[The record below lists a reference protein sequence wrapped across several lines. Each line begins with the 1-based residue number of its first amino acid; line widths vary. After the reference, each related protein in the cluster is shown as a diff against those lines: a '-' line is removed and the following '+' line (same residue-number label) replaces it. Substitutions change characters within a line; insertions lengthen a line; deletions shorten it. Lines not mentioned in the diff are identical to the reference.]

1 MSEIVVSKFGGT
13 SVADFDAMNRSADI
27 VLSDANVRLV
37 VLSASAGI
45 TNLLVALAEGLEP
58 GERFEKLDAIRNIQ
72 FAILERLRYPNV
84 IREEIERLL
93 ENITVLAEAAA
104 LATSPAL
111 TDELVSHGELMST
124 LLFVEILRERD
135 VQAQWFDVRKV
146 MRTNDRFG
154 RAEPDVAA
162 LAELAALQLLPRL
175 NDGLVITQGFIGS
188 ENKGRT
194 TTLGRGGSD
203 YTAALLAEA
212 LHASRVDIWTD
223 VPGIYTTDPRVV
235 SAAKRI
241 DEIAFAE
248 AAEMATFGAKVLH
261 PATLLP
267 AVRSD
272 IPVFVGS
279 SKDPRA
285 GGTLVCNK
293 TENPPLF
300 RALALRRNQTLL
312 TLHSLNMLH
321 SRGFLAEV
329 FGILARH
336 NISVDLITTSEVSVA
351 LTLDT
356 TGSTSTGDTLLTQSL
371 LMELSALCRVE
382 VEEGLALVALIGNDL
397 SKACGVGKEVFGVHL
412 RPIKI
417 DDTVDVDLLARQT
430 PGFSGADIANV
441 CNEAALIAARH
452 GKKFVGKQDFLDAVD
467 RIIGGLEK
475 KTKITT
481 EAERRSIAL
490 HEAGHASISWLLE
503 YANPLIKV
511 TIVPRGRA
519 LGAAWYLPEERQ
531 ITTKEQM
538 LDEMC
543 ATLGGRAA
551 EDLFL
556 GRISTGA
563 MNDLE
568 RVTKQAYGMI
578 AYLGMSEK
586 LPNLCYYN
594 NEEYSFNRPYSE
606 KTAELI
612 DEEVKKMVNEQYERA
627 KRILSEHKEGH
638 NELAQLLIDK
648 EVIFAEDVERIFGK
662 RPWASRSEEIMAAKE
677 SKDAADA
684 EKALAQ
690 KVNEEEK
697 NESKPATGESSA
709 EVEPQN

>member
-1 MSEIVVSKFGGT
+1 MTTDENLSMTPDNDKAPQRRKRPRKGPIVGILLLLFLLAGIGAGAWWYLFLRFEESTDDAYVAGNVLRIMPQVSGKV
-13 SVADFDAMNRSADI
+13 VAVDVDDNDMVAAGQT
-27 VLSDANVRLV
+27 LVRLDPV
-37 VLSASAGI
+37 DARLAYERS
-45 TNLLVALAEGLEP
+45 LVALASAVRDNCRLQAQLRETEAAIRMRRVDLRQKADNLTRREALGKAKAIGAEELKHARDDRENAAVALAAAEE
-58 GERFEKLDAIRNIQ
+58 ERKQRMQPRPYPNEIPSHYKDGSLVVLDKGIGYIRNIQ

-154 RAEPDVAA
+154 RAEPDIAA

-175 NDGLVITQGFIGS
+175 NEGLVITQGFIGS

-397 SKACGVGKEVFGVHL
+397 SKACGVGKEVFGVL
-412 RPIKI
+412 EPFNIRMICY
-417 DDTVDVDLLARQT
+417 
-430 PGFSGADIANV
+430 GASS
-441 CNEAALIAARH
+441 H
-452 GKKFVGKQDFLDAVD
+452 
-467 RIIGGLEK
+467 
-475 KTKITT
+475 
-481 EAERRSIAL
+481 
-490 HEAGHASISWLLE
+490 
-503 YANPLIKV
+503 
-511 TIVPRGRA
+511 
-519 LGAAWYLPEERQ
+519 
-531 ITTKEQM
+531 
-538 LDEMC
+538 
-543 ATLGGRAA
+543 
-551 EDLFL
+551 
-556 GRISTGA
+556 
-563 MNDLE
+563 
-568 RVTKQAYGMI
+568 
-578 AYLGMSEK
+578 
-586 LPNLCYYN
+586 NLCFLVPG
-594 NEEYSFNRPYSE
+594 E
-606 KTAELI
+606 
-612 DEEVKKMVNEQYERA
+612 
-627 KRILSEHKEGH
+627 
-638 NELAQLLIDK
+638 
-648 EVIFAEDVERIFGK
+648 
-662 RPWASRSEEIMAAKE
+662 
-677 SKDAADA
+677 DA
-684 EKALAQ
+684 EQVVQ
-690 KVNEEEK
+690 KLHSNLFE
-697 NESKPATGESSA
+697 
-709 EVEPQN
+709 